1 MNIKS
6 KLISLSVVC
15 VLILITPCLQE
26 QSENLL
32 IFSKTEGYRHKS
44 IETGIVAIKK
54 LAKENDFNVTATEDA
69 TYFNADTLKNY
80 SAVLFLST
88 TGDILNEEQQ
98 TNFKAFIQS
107 GGGFVGIHA
116 ATDTEFDW
124 PWYGKL
130 IGAYFISHPKQQQ
143 ATVTIID
150 HKHIA
155 TKMLPKKWSLFD
167 EWYNFKD
174 ISEDIDVLAN
184 LDETSYT
191 GGKNGSHHP
200 ISWVQE
206 YDGGKM
212 FYTGMGHT
220 NEAFTD
226 TDFLAHVLGGI
237 QYVFGRSE
245 EE

>member
-1 MNIKS
+1 MKS

-15 VLILITPCLQE
+15 VLMLITPCLQA

-80 SAVLFLST
+80 KAVLFLST
-88 TGDILNEEQQ
+88 TGNILNEEQQ
-98 TNFKAFIQS
+98 DSFKKFIQS

-130 IGAYFISHPKQQQ
+130 VGAYFASHPKQQQ

-150 HKHIA
+150 YKHMA

-191 GGKNGSHHP
+191 GGENGSHHP

-220 NEAFTD
+220 NEAFAD

-237 QYVFGRSE
+237 QYVFDRSKE
-245 EE
+245 